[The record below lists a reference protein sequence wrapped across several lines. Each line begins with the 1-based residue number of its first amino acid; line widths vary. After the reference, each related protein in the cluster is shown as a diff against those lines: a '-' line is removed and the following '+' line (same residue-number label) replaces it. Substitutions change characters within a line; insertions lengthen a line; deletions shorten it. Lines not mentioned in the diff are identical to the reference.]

1 MLQQWIPTSLKSFLQ
16 KRPPGFG
23 RDWRKRALI
32 LLGIFVSVF
41 VLGHLGV
48 RFVLWP
54 QIEKSKPT
62 LERLISVRLGANVTM
77 DEVQVSWTGIRPSFE
92 AQGLR
97 FNLAGKSP
105 PPLLIQK
112 ISGEL
117 SWRSFYHLSP
127 YFHEII
133 IDDAQI
139 SIQRDING
147 ALSVAGIPIHSKAN
161 DFSAENWLLDQNE
174 IQINRATIFWED
186 QKSRNLKT
194 AIDIQ
199 NFRLSNGIRKHLG
212 ELTAIVPWSAS
223 PINLQASFVHHLGGQ
238 AGNWR
243 DWIGTFSWNISEL
256 NLGQI
261 HKDISLPLHDLKGVL
276 STKGN
281 IKLDGGQADGGQI
294 YLAADNLKAQL
305 SKDEEAIEFGRIE
318 TNLTQVTQGD
328 LYSITTKTLAWREI
342 DSPSSAPLDTL
353 SPITF
358 RWRPPEAGG
367 ELKEFGFSSPKV
379 LVEDI
384 ALFALNLPL
393 PKKIHQWIKTSGA
406 DGELENLDINWSESK
421 TALAGIPIPGNWLS
435 SSKLDFSISA
445 KLNDVS
451 FTGVNKS
458 IPSISNLS
466 GKLTSNQKQGNFTID
481 SSNLE
486 LEMADFLSSPQ
497 IQLDSAKGVIS
508 WTKEKSGWQI
518 NIQQLEL
525 SNSEVTTTFDL
536 SYLAS
541 NNAKQADQMTLDMQ
555 FPKAKLATAHRYLPV
570 AMEKSAR
577 QYFANAFAAGLIQNG
592 SLHIKGDPSQIPFP
606 KGKTGELTLNLPIS
620 GAVFK
625 PAPLLPSNKGVW
637 STFTNVSGTI
647 GMEQASL
654 NIDIAKANYKKV
666 LVTNVHAQ
674 IPSVSA
680 KQFTLLLN
688 GAIEGDGPEVLEYVY
703 ASPIGVQQTA
713 LSKNLSINGPVK
725 VDIAVKAPLSGND
738 DPQFEAKMNFP
749 GNQVQWGDIPPLDN
763 LKGKVRI
770 TEVSPEFEGVSA
782 NFLGGSVNISSAPS
796 SGENSS
802 FSINGNLSASFVKDY
817 ISNNL
822 KSQVNPILLGMSGS
836 SNYEGSINFNKQGSQ
851 TNLKFDLRNWASTAP
866 APASKQAGSPM
877 IGQVNLRTY
886 PSKKS
891 NALRAEWS
899 GKFGEQFF
907 LQGNMNANNEFKNAL
922 SVGSP
927 AVVPPQGFA
936 LNLAVN
942 EFDLDAWMEFMSSSK
957 TRSKSANS
965 QDVITPKSGIQIS
978 AQIKKLIALDREWSD
993 FNFNGV
999 EKNQVWQLRLNA
1011 PQIAGQL
1018 QWHPANNQHPSGL
1031 ISGRLSRLKFPEPI
1045 EDVAIPKIEN
1055 TKSASAQKKSSLANF
1070 TYNPNSIPS
1079 LDLTIDDLN
1088 WKKSS
1093 LGNLKVK
1100 SKTTQDLVQI
1110 EALQIS
1116 NPQGLSNATGQWALK
1131 SKNNAGQNSSI
1142 NIDMNIKDAGQII
1155 GRWSNAKL
1163 VDGGQ
1168 GKLNAKLNWSGPLF
1182 TPQFDSLAGNVA
1194 IDLEKGRLLEVNSN
1208 AAKLLNVLSLQSLFK
1223 FATLDLQGSIGNIAN
1238 KGSAFSSI
1246 KSNFDIVNG
1255 VAKTKEFTMEL
1266 DQARVLMNGQIN
1278 IPQETQDFRVTIFP
1292 TIDTTAG
1299 SLAAFAINPLV
1310 GLSVVVGQ
1318 YLITSQINRS
1328 MQTDY
1333 LIQGSWTDPEVIP
1346 LDQKGQPLDAKTLET
1361 IRTKHLLKEQTK
1373 PNAPTTPSLNPSVT
1387 GNIAS

>member
-1 MLQQWIPTSLKSFLQ
+1 MLQKWIPTSLKSFLQ
-16 KRPPGFG
+16 KRPSGFG
-23 RDWRKRALI
+23 RDWRKRAWI
-32 LLGIFVSVF
+32 LLGILAATFI
-41 VLGHLGV
+41 LGHLGV
-48 RFVLWP
+48 RYVLWP

-62 LERLISVRLGANVTM
+62 LERLISARLGVNVTM

-97 FNLAGKSP
+97 FNPANGLP
-105 PPLLIQK
+105 PPLLIK
-112 ISGEL
+112 NIRGEL
-117 SWRSFYHLSP
+117 SWLSFYHLSP

-133 IDDAQI
+133 IDEVQI
-139 SIQRDING
+139 HVQRDING
-147 ALSVAGIPIHSKAN
+147 SISVAGIPIHSKEN
-161 DFSAENWLLDQNE
+161 DFSAENWLMDQKE
-174 IQINRATIFWED
+174 IDINHATVFWED

-194 AIDIQ
+194 AINIQ
-199 NFRLSNGIRKHLG
+199 NFRLSNGIRRHLG
-212 ELTAIVPWSAS
+212 ELTATVPWSPS

-243 DWIGTFSWNISEL
+243 DWIGTFSWNVSEI

-261 HKDISLPLHDLKGVL
+261 LKDIPLPLHDLQGIL
-276 STKGN
+276 STKGS
-281 IKLDGGQADGGQI
+281 IKLDGGKADGGEM

-305 SKDEEAIEFGRIE
+305 NKDEDPLEFGRLE
-318 TNLTQVTQGD
+318 TNLTQVTKGD
-328 LYSITTKTLAWREI
+328 LFSITTKTLAWREI
-342 DSPSSAPLDTL
+342 DSPSSSPLDTL

-367 ELKEFGFSSPKV
+367 ELKEFGFSSPKI

-393 PKKIHQWIKTSGA
+393 PKKIHQWIKTSEA

-421 TALAGIPIPGNWLS
+421 TGLAGLSLPGNWLS

-451 FTGVNKS
+451 FTS
-458 IPSISNLS
+458 INNSMPTVSNLS
-466 GKLTSNQKQGNFTID
+466 GTLTSNQKQGNFSI
-481 SSNLE
+481 SSKNLDF
-486 LEMADFLSSPQ
+486 EMADFLSSPQ
-497 IQLDSAKGVIS
+497 IQLDSAKGEIS
-508 WTKEKSGWQI
+508 WIKEKNGWQI
-518 NIQQLEL
+518 DIKQLQL
-525 SNSEVTTTFDL
+525 SNSEVTTIFDL

-570 AMEKSAR
+570 AMEKGAR
-577 QYFANAFAAGLIQNG
+577 QYFAKAFEAGVIQDG
-592 SLHIKGDPSQIPFP
+592 SLHIKGDPSHIPFP
-606 KGKTGELTLNLPIS
+606 AGKTGELTLNLPIS
-620 GAVFK
+620 GAIFK
-625 PAPLLPSNKGVW
+625 PAPLHPVNQGVW
-637 STFTNVSGTI
+637 STFTNVTGTI
-647 GMEQASL
+647 GMQQASL

-703 ASPIGVQQTA
+703 ASPIGVQQTSLA
-713 LSKNLSINGPVK
+713 KNLSIAGPVN
-725 VDIAVKAPLSGND
+725 VDIAVKTPLSGND
-738 DPQFEAKMNFP
+738 DPQFEAKINFP
-749 GNQVQWGDIPPLDN
+749 GNKVQWGDIPPLDN

-770 TEVSPEFEGVSA
+770 TEASPEFEGVSA
-782 NFLGGSVNISSAPS
+782 NFLGGSVKISSAPS
-796 SGENSS
+796 TGENSS
-802 FSINGNLSASFVKDY
+802 FSINGNLSANFIKDY
-817 ISNNL
+817 ISSNL

-836 SNYEGSINFNKQGSQ
+836 SNYEGLINFNKEGSQ

-866 APASKQAGSPM
+866 APANKLAGAPM
-877 IGQVNLRTY
+877 VGQINLRTY
-886 PSKKS
+886 PTKKPG
-891 NALRAEWS
+891 ALRAEWS
-899 GKFGEQFF
+899 GKFGEQYF
-907 LQGNMNANNEFKNAL
+907 LQGNMGMNNEFKNAFN
-922 SVGSP
+922 VGSP

-936 LNLAVN
+936 LHLAVN
-942 EFDLDAWMEFMSSSK
+942 EFDMDAWLDFMSSAK
-957 TRSKSANS
+957 ARSKSKNS
-965 QDVITPKSGIQIS
+965 QDVITPQSGVQIS

-999 EKNQVWQLRLNA
+999 DKNQVWQLRLNS

-1018 QWHPANNQHPSGL
+1018 QWHPANNQHPSSL
-1031 ISGRLSRLKFPEPI
+1031 ITGRLARLKFPEPI

-1055 TKSASAQKKSSLANF
+1055 VKSPSAQKKSSLANF

-1079 LDLTIDDLN
+1079 LDLTIDDLH

-1093 LGNLKVK
+1093 LGAMKVK
-1100 SKTTQDLVQI
+1100 SKTTLDFLQL
-1110 EALQIS
+1110 EALQLI
-1116 NPQGLSNATGQWALK
+1116 NPQGVSNATGQWAIK
-1131 SKNNAGQNSSI
+1131 PKNNLEQNSSI
-1142 NIDMNIKDAGQII
+1142 NIDMNIKDAGQIV
-1155 GRWSNAKL
+1155 GRWSSANL
-1163 VDGGQ
+1163 VEGGQ

-1182 TPQFDSLAGNVA
+1182 SPQLDTLEGNVA
-1194 IDLEKGRLLEVNSN
+1194 INLEKGRLLEVNSN

-1223 FATLDLQGSIGNIAN
+1223 FATLDLQGSIGNIAT
-1238 KGSAFSSI
+1238 KGSPFSSI
-1246 KSNFDIVNG
+1246 NSNFDIANG

-1266 DQARVLMNGQIN
+1266 DQARVLMSGQIN

-1328 MQTDY
+1328 MQSDY

-1361 IRTKHLLKEQTK
+1361 IRTKNLLKEQSK
-1373 PNAPTTPSLNPSVT
+1373 PNAPTAPSSNPSVT
-1387 GNIAS
+1387 GNTAS